1 MCHARIRVRGSLV
14 GLALAVVL
22 FAGGAG
28 AGSALAAPTV
38 GPSDQ
43 SFYTPPSPLPGGAPG
58 TLIWYRPATINLGSS
73 APGFQAWDVMYLS
86 TDEVGNPDVV
96 TGTVIVPTAAWTGSG
111 ARPVVDYAWGT
122 QGGAQSCAG
131 SEQLAAGTEYDSAAA
146 IGSLNKGYAVVATD
160 YEGYTNG
167 GKPTYVA
174 GASEGHAVLD
184 AMRAAEQLPGD
195 GIASSDPVI
204 IWGYSQGGGAATW
217 AGVLQPTYA
226 PDIDLVGV
234 AAGGVPADLAA
245 VANFTNNSVVSAFE
259 VYSLI
264 GFAQAYRSIGIK
276 ASTLFNAQGLAFA
289 AQLEATGTCALSVL
303 GPPLSDQNIDQYLN
317 VPVETIISD
326 PVLSSILTNND
337 LGGTPLTVPYFQ
349 YSGEYDEF
357 VPLLQQIALKQ
368 QFCSEGVTD
377 DYHLYPG
384 DHLLTDPIAVPDV
397 TTWIANLLAG
407 QPAPSTCNV
416 NATLPAGARTTPETG
431 DLVVPITN
439 WQLGGSVSLKKLG
452 LSLAFPAGA
461 TINASTDLTSGT
473 VSGSANVPTIHDT
486 IKILGIPI
494 TTIINFQSNPLTGTV
509 SLSPSGVL
517 TIAGSTTA
525 TVTINSTGINA
536 FQIPIGCRTTTPVT
550 LSLDLSESVTA
561 LASGSFS
568 TSGTTTFPPLT
579 GCGVLGP
586 ILSLLASGPGNPYTV
601 SLTPPAPIPF

>member
-1 MCHARIRVRGSLV
+1 MLGFALLV
-14 GLALAVVL
+14 AIFVSCV
-22 FAGGAG
+22 GAS
-28 AGSALAAPTV
+28 SALAQPVV

-58 TLIWYRPATINLGSS
+58 TLIWYRPVTLNLGSN
-73 APGFQAWDVMYLS
+73 APGFQAWDVLYLS

-96 TGTVIVPTAAWTGSG
+96 TGTVLVPTAAWSGSG
-111 ARPVVDYAWGT
+111 QRPVVDYAYGT
-122 QGGAQSCAG
+122 QGGAQDCAA

-146 IGSLNKGYAVVATD
+146 VGALKKGYAVVSTD

-167 GKPTYVA
+167 GSPTYVA

-184 AMRAAEQLPGD
+184 VMRAAEQLPGD
-195 GIASSDPVI
+195 GISASDKVI

-226 PDIDLVGV
+226 PDVDLVGV
-234 AAGGVPADLAA
+234 AAGGVPANLAA
-245 VANFTNNSVVSAFE
+245 VATFSNGSVDSAFE
-259 VYSLI
+259 VYSFL
-264 GFAQAYRSIGIK
+264 GFATAYSSIGVK
-276 ASTLFNAQGLAFA
+276 PSTLFNAAGLAFA
-289 AQLEATGTCALSVL
+289 STVLEAPGTCALSVI
-303 GPPLSDQNIDQYLN
+303 GPPDSDQDIDQYLKIPLDTLIN
-317 VPVETIISD
+317 D
-326 PVLSSILTNND
+326 PVLSAILTNND
-337 LGGTPLTVPYFQ
+337 LGSTPLQVPYFQ

-377 DYHLYPG
+377 DYHLYPA

-407 QPAPSTCNV
+407 QTAPSTCDV

-431 DLVVPITN
+431 DMTVPITN
-439 WQLGGSVSLKKLG
+439 WQLSGSVTLKNLG
-452 LSLAFPAGA
+452 LSITFPPGA
-461 TINASTDLTSGT
+461 TINATTDLTSGT
-473 VSGSANVPTIHDT
+473 ISGSANIPTIHDVL
-486 IKILGIPI
+486 KILGIPI

-509 SLSPSGVL
+509 NLSPSGLL
-517 TIAGSTTA
+517 TLAGSTTA
-525 TVTINSTGINA
+525 NVTIQSTGIGGL
-536 FQIPIGCRTTTPVT
+536 QIPIGCHTSSPVA

-568 TSGTTTFPPLT
+568 TNGTTTFPSLT

-586 ILSLLASGPGNPYTV
+586 LLSLAFTGAGNPYTV
-601 SLTPPAPIPF
+601 TLTPPTAIPF